1 MKRLFL
7 LITGCQCK
15 QSLYDFCVSCL
26 DRANPIKSVYQMCET
41 TASCIQSEAVDN
53 NCNLIAA
60 LEECTSIKP
69 LNETISDLDPAQ
81 ESKESD
87 EIEDELLI
95 NN

>member
-1 MKRLFL
+1 
-7 LITGCQCK
+7 LIT
-15 QSLYDFCVSCL
+15 
-26 DRANPIKSVYQMCET
+26 
-41 TASCIQSEAVDN
+41 
-53 NCNLIAA
+53 A
-60 LEECTSIKP
+60 LEECTNIKP